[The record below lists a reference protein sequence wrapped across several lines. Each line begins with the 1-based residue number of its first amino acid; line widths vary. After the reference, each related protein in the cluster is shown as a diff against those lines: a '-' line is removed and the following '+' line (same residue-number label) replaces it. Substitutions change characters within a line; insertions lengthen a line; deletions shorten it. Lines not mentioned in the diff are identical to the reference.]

1 MQQNMKT
8 FPFNV
13 PRWCPIVSAAAFAL
27 MCGVGSAKPV
37 QAQEPSPAVPYTV
50 IFTGLPT
57 KALED
62 QVKAASQLV
71 RLEASPPAS
80 VLGLRRRLRA
90 DTQRVTEVLRSEGYY
105 GARVVPALVRPEE
118 SSGSSKR
125 TDVTLTILP
134 GPQYV
139 FVSPSVSLDPALE
152 ELPPAVGASVNELNG
167 APARAAAVI
176 TAEQA
181 AVAAL
186 AGVGYPFAR
195 ALPRRAEVDRP
206 SGHGV

>member
-1 MQQNMKT
+1 M
-8 FPFNV
+8 
-13 PRWCPIVSAAAFAL
+13 
-27 MCGVGSAKPV
+27 
-37 QAQEPSPAVPYTV
+37 
-50 IFTGLPT
+50 
-57 KALED
+57 
-62 QVKAASQLV
+62 
-71 RLEASPPAS
+71 
-80 VLGLRRRLRA
+80 
-90 DTQRVTEVLRSEGYY
+90 
-105 GARVVPALVRPEE
+105 
-118 SSGSSKR
+118 
-125 TDVTLTILP
+125 TLTILP